1 LPSAG
6 ETAEPRG
13 GNTGDLL
20 HQYRLARTGGP
31 GTVGRTVCLKGE
43 KTKGRVTLPDDGPPQ
58 GPPIGGAP
66 GGGPGVIEMIGK
78 RKAAL
83 VALAGVI
90 AGALASLIP
99 RFLI

>member
-1 LPSAG
+1 VSLKKEEAK
-6 ETAEPRG
+6 RG
-13 GNTGDLL
+13 
-20 HQYRLARTGGP
+20 
-31 GTVGRTVCLKGE
+31 
-43 KTKGRVTLPDDGPPQ
+43 VTLTDDGPPQ

-66 GGGPGVIEMIGK
+66 GGGGPGVIEMIGK

-90 AGALASLIP
+90 AGAAAAMVP